1 MNAVM
6 IDKNFEF
13 RPNNMGNYV
22 KATIG
27 IVCGTNDELNFVVNH
42 LEQFDLGNEYKKYL
56 DKQQNIKPVMTQN
69 DKKQLTTPTIQPEK
83 KIENDGIDFVKISSN
98 PISSLELD

>member
-27 IVCGTNDELNFVVNH
+27 IICETNDELNFVVNH
-42 LEQFDLGNEYKKYL
+42 LEQFDLGNEYKKHL
-56 DKQQNIKPVMTQN
+56 GKQQNIKQVTPQN
-69 DKKQLTTPTIQPEK
+69 DKKQSKTPIIQSEK
-83 KIENDGIDFVKISSN
+83 EIENGVMNVIAISSN

>member
-22 KATIG
+22 KGTIG
-27 IVCGTNDELNFVVNH
+27 IICETNDELNFVVNH

-56 DKQQNIKPVMTQN
+56 EKQQDIKPVTSQN
-69 DKKQLTTPTIQPEK
+69 DKKQSITQISQPETE
-83 KIENDGIDFVKISSN
+83 IETDGIDVVKISSN